1 MGFLPSIQNGKY
13 NLAVVGLSNLRY
25 VKKISFLIILLLVVL
40 AVDVSAKWF
49 QQKTIYSNALQQ
61 EKTYFVGLPTSY
73 NESDTTTKYPVII
86 FLHGASVTA
95 TEMVNSLEPF
105 LDNFITNFF
114 FDKLFKVIFVIPDG
128 SCEPYRGSFYTNS
141 SLYGNYEDYIVQDLM
156 AEIGSK
162 YKTYHAR
169 EKWSIMGHSMGGYGA
184 MKIALKYPEN
194 YIGVASL
201 SGPLHVTYF
210 DKILPDI
217 LSEHGSNPPYDFN
230 YSGSVTQLVY
240 SMAGAFSPDTS
251 ATPPILFPI
260 NSSGAIETSV
270 LDLWEAHNP
279 INLIGQWKGNPAMA
293 VFTYCG
299 GKDEFKLAIPNQMFS
314 DSLDRY
320 HLRHTYTFDPSGDHV
335 TSLFTSLPQ
344 GINFLYHVM
353 DSAQIRINTRIDD
366 WDAVGKYSVYPNPA
380 IDKLTITGNSET
392 IKKVTFYNLAGL
404 PVMHVND
411 LKPRGSIDV
420 RAFPKGVYIILIEN
434 KNGFLSS
441 ARMIKK

>member
-1 MGFLPSIQNGKY
+1 M
-13 NLAVVGLSNLRY
+13 
-25 VKKISFLIILLLVVL
+25 KKISFSIILLLVII
-40 AVDVSAKWF
+40 AMDASAKWF
-49 QQKTIYSNALQQ
+49 QQKTIYSQALQQ
-61 EKTYFVGLPTSY
+61 EKTYYVGLPTGY
-73 NESDTTTKYPVII
+73 NELDTITKYPVII

-95 TEMVNSLEPF
+95 TEMVSSLEPF
-105 LDNFITNFF
+105 LDNFITKLF

-141 SLYGNYEDYIVQDLM
+141 ALYGNYEDYIVQDLM
-156 AEIGSK
+156 AEIGSQ

-201 SGPLHVTYF
+201 SGPLHITYF

-217 LSEHGSNPPYDFN
+217 LLEHGSNPPYDFN

-260 NSSGAIETSV
+260 NSSGAIGTSV

-279 INLIGQWKGNPAMA
+279 INLIRTWKGQPTMA
-293 VFTYCG
+293 VYTYCG
-299 GKDEFKLAIPNQMFS
+299 GKDEFKLATPNQMFS
-314 DSLDRY
+314 DSLDKY
-320 HLRHTYTFDPSGDHV
+320 HFQHSYTSDPTGDHV

-353 DSAQIRINTRIDD
+353 DTAQIQLVTEIDHIEQTNA
-366 WDAVGKYSVYPNPA
+366 WAVYPNPA
-380 IDKLTITGNSET
+380 KDRIYFTGNIRDIRS
-392 IKKVTFYNLAGL
+392 ITFYNLTGQAIMQKTAMN
-404 PVMHVND
+404 PD
-411 LKPRGSIDV
+411 GSIDIS
-420 RAFPKGVYIILIEN
+420 AFPKGIYLIRI
-434 KNGFLSS
+434 KNRSCFSGSV
-441 ARMIKK
+441 RMIKN